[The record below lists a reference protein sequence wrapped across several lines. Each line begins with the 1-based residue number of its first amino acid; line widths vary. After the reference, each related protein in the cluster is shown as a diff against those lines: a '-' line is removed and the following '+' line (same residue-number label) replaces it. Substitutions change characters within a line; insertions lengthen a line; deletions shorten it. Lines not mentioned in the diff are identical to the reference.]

1 MSNFTCV
8 HTGKFFE
15 RRECGAEKQLPRC
28 KMTERGKSFAGTVIY
43 LYFIHNGLTILSKFL
58 GRVIA

>member
-28 KMTERGKSFAGTVIY
+28 KMTERGKSFSGTVIY
-43 LYFIHNGLTILSKFL
+43 LYFKQWLDYLKVNFL